1 MSAELN
7 PPAAGIRA
15 WLAGEIEPLLPAQ
28 WRLVAGISDVK
39 TLVVPAVYFEY
50 TAIEKAD
57 NWPPGHVRA
66 VLDLVV
72 VDPHT
77 DLVLAEDAVDELVVQ
92 LLTALD
98 LHDSINWSSARKQA
112 IGDSFFGWRV
122 SVSVL
127 ASTPKE

>member
-15 WLAGEIEPLLPAQ
+15 WLAAQLQPLLPEE
-28 WRLVAGISDVK
+28 WVIVPGIAAAK
-39 TLVVPAVYFEY
+39 TLLVPAVYFEY
-50 TAIEKAD
+50 SAIEKAD

-66 VLDLVV
+66 VFDLVV

-77 DLVLAEDAVDELVVQ
+77 DLILGENAVDELVVE
-92 LLTALD
+92 LLVAID
-98 LHDSINWSSARKQA
+98 QHEQVNWSSARKQA